1 MCEDVCFC
9 GEVSMCV
16 PVRMCAYGESA
27 WVGYMYLWE
36 CVHVWGVYLCICA
49 VFACG
54 V

>member
-1 MCEDVCFC
+1 
-9 GEVSMCV
+9 MCV